1 MSELKSIRVLNF
13 SGRTTDWE
21 GWSEKFLARSKR
33 RGYKRLLIGKDTVPM
48 AKEYENAVTKNDK
61 SGDNVI
67 KLNNSNKEAFEDIIL
82 SIDHTSKHEKLRLVW
97 LKIAKRPNIRKGIAS

>member
-1 MSELKSIRVLNF
+1 MLNF

-33 RGYKRLLIGKDTVPM
+33 RGYKRLLIGKDAAPTV
-48 AKEYENAVTKNDK
+48 KEYENAVAKNDK

-67 KLNNSNKEAFEDIIL
+67 KLNNSNEEAFEDIIL
-82 SIDHTSKHEKLRLVW
+82 SIDHTSKQEKLHLVW
-97 LKIAKRPNIRKGIAS
+97 LKTAKRPNIRKGIASWHGIV